1 MSMKSKIKAITPE
14 WLILAYHYV
23 IARLADLRYGRPSR
37 KMIIIGVTGT
47 KGKTSTANFLWSVLH
62 ADGIRAGLITTA
74 NVKIADREM
83 LNTYH
88 MTMPGRAAIQK
99 LMADMVR
106 AGCTHCIVETTSEGL
121 KQFRHIGIRYDI
133 GIFTNLTPEH
143 LRSHDGSFEKY
154 KEMKGRM
161 FRALGKSK
169 KRIAGHV
176 ATSLIVANADDEH
189 VGYFTHFPA
198 SSVITYGIT
207 PAADVQAT
215 NITHSRTS
223 VEFSVGDNHFSLGI
237 LGAFNVLNAL
247 PSIIVAQRLGVTDD
261 AIAKGLKE
269 LTMIPGRMEVIHGG
283 QSFTV
288 IIDYAHEKISMRNAL
303 SVARELA
310 GSTHR
315 VISIV
320 GAEGGGRDTDKRT
333 HIGEIAAELSD
344 VVIVSNVDPYDD
356 NPDAIITDVISAA
369 RSKGKRLNSNCF
381 AIADRR
387 LGIRKALS
395 SAKKGDVV
403 IITGKGAEQSMIIRS
418 KRIPWDDRTVVRE
431 ELKRLK

>member
-154 KEMKGRM
+154 KHPR
-161 FRALGKSK
+161 
-169 KRIAGHV
+169 
-176 ATSLIVANADDEH
+176 
-189 VGYFTHFPA
+189 
-198 SSVITYGIT
+198 
-207 PAADVQAT
+207 
-215 NITHSRTS
+215 
-223 VEFSVGDNHFSLGI
+223 
-237 LGAFNVLNAL
+237 
-247 PSIIVAQRLGVTDD
+247 
-261 AIAKGLKE
+261 
-269 LTMIPGRMEVIHGG
+269 
-283 QSFTV
+283 
-288 IIDYAHEKISMRNAL
+288 
-303 SVARELA
+303 
-310 GSTHR
+310 
-315 VISIV
+315 
-320 GAEGGGRDTDKRT
+320 
-333 HIGEIAAELSD
+333 
-344 VVIVSNVDPYDD
+344 
-356 NPDAIITDVISAA
+356 
-369 RSKGKRLNSNCF
+369 
-381 AIADRR
+381 
-387 LGIRKALS
+387 
-395 SAKKGDVV
+395 
-403 IITGKGAEQSMIIRS
+403 
-418 KRIPWDDRTVVRE
+418 
-431 ELKRLK
+431 